1 MVKEE
6 ERENHDESARLAMEV
21 VKEKKEGKEEKE
33 GKEKEVLAMEVV
45 KEEKEGKEKKEER
58 VLSNLIC
65 FVAQA
70 RAAIAE
76 AFSSLKITTFLMTY
90 GSHCDRLDH
99 TWPI

>member
-1 MVKEE
+1 MVKEEE

-21 VKEKKEGKEEKE
+21 VKEEKEGKEEE
-33 GKEKEVLAMEVV
+33 
-45 KEEKEGKEKKEER
+45 EER
-58 VLSNLIC
+58 VLANLIC

-70 RAAIAE
+70 RAAVAE

-90 GSHCDRLDH
+90 GSHPCHYHCLDH